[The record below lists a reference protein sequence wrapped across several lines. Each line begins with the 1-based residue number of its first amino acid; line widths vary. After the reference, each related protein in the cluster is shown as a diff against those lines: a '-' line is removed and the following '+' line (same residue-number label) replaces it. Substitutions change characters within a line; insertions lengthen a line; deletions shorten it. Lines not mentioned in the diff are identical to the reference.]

1 MYQKP
6 ISLIIPCYQATDFLS
21 ECWESVKEQSIGLEK
36 IQCIFVDDA
45 SPDDTYDRLIAIKN
59 EAPDSVEIIRHEKNL
74 RQGGA
79 RNTGLAHANGK
90 YIQFLDQDDR
100 LQPTACEELFLLA
113 EEYQTDLIQFDY
125 YYPDG
130 KDQQNLF
137 CKEDG
142 FYTIEAVSDRKAL
155 LMSGL
160 FYCTHHNLFYRS
172 ELLRQVGS
180 RFPEQRV
187 YEEPL
192 FVYPLYF
199 YAKQLMILSK
209 GLYLGRAHKDSS
221 TNTLLPSR
229 LMDHPIVQF
238 QLHDFLSEKGLPS
251 TYETE
256 ICFYILWSAFGETIV
271 NASRSP
277 ANFSIQDYLWLQNEC
292 RKRFPNWESNPYLD
306 MYPEEIR
313 HILSYI
319 NIEISSTEELK
330 AFLSEV
336 QRLSTSFN

>member
-45 SPDDTYDRLIAIKN
+45 SPDDTYDRLLTIKK
-59 EAPDSVEIIRHEKNL
+59 EAPESVEIIRHEKNL

-79 RNTGLAHANGK
+79 RNTGLAHAKGK
-90 YIQFLDQDDR
+90 YTQFLDQDDR
-100 LQPTACEELFLLA
+100 LQPTACEELYLLA

-125 YYPDG
+125 YHPDG
-130 KDQQNLF
+130 KDPQDLF
-137 CKEDG
+137 CSEDG
-142 FYTIEAVSDRKAL
+142 FYTIESVSDRKTL

-172 ELLRQVGS
+172 DLLREVGS
-180 RFPEQRV
+180 RFPEHRV

-199 YAKQLMILSK
+199 YAKRLMILSK

-221 TNTLLPSR
+221 TNKLLPSR

-238 QLHDFLSEKGLPS
+238 QLHDFLLEKGLAS
-251 TYETE
+251 AYSDE
-256 ICFYILWSAFGETIV
+256 INFYILWSAFGETVI
-271 NASRSP
+271 NASRNP
-277 ANFSIQDYLWLQNEC
+277 ADFSLQDFLWLQAEC
-292 RKRFPNWESNPYLD
+292 RKRFPAWKSNPYPDAFSAEIRQILSMID
-306 MYPEEIR
+306 KDCSSPEE
-313 HILSYI
+313 LD
-319 NIEISSTEELK
+319 LLL
-330 AFLSEV
+330 AEV
-336 QRLSTSFN
+336 KRLSTAI